1 MIVGFSKHSKGGGS
15 GPVNYLTQATNPD
28 GSARTPLP
36 EVVRGDAELVRMLI
50 DAVPFERTYT
60 SGVLSFAPGEIITPA
75 MEESIMDGFER
86 VAFAGLEPDRYS
98 ILWVRHRHAG
108 HHELHFVTP
117 RIELVS
123 GKSLNIHPPGRV
135 SQALFDTFRSQ
146 VNAEYGL
153 ADPTDPARARD
164 VSLPN
169 HIAKLQADASRKGK
183 ALDTD
188 IREAITSYVRREVEA
203 GRIED
208 QAGVVRYLKN
218 AGYEITRSGEDYITV
233 MHPETQKRLRL
244 KGGLYSRSSFNARET
259 AAPGVRYGIPD
270 PQRAAVLAAQ
280 LEPMVAA
287 RARFHRQRY
296 GAGDEERAP
305 DRQQAPGQGVELLSQ
320 YIERHLGEDALGPVW
335 QRHRQ
340 RSRTAMSEQQRDRGR
355 GSNDRDRATIARRLK
370 SFGETLQRAGR
381 RHDAAFAEPDRA
393 SGRLEQASG
402 AISASASE
410 IDPWEWLKY
419 QFYARNEQDQG
430 YEYDD
435 GMER

>member
-1 MIVGFSKHSKGGGS
+1 MIIGFSKHSKGGGS
-15 GPVNYLTQATNPD
+15 GPVNYLTQDTNPD

-36 EVVRGDAELVRMLI
+36 QVVRGDAQLVRMLI

-75 MEESIMDGFER
+75 MEEAIMDGFER

-117 RIELVS
+117 RMELAS

-135 SQALFDTFRSQ
+135 SKTMFDLFRSQ

-153 ADPTDPARARD
+153 ADPDDPARARD

-183 ALDTD
+183 TLDAD

-218 AGYEITRSGEDYITV
+218 AGYEIPREADNYITIL
-233 MHPETQKRLRL
+233 HPETQKRLRL
-244 KGGLYSRSSFNARET
+244 KGGLYSRNGFNTREM

-270 PQRAAVLAAQ
+270 PQRAAALAAQ

-287 RARFHRQRY
+287 RARFHQLRY
-296 GAGDEERAP
+296 GAGDEDRAP
-305 DRQQAPGQGVELLSQ
+305 DLQQAPGQEVELLSHF
-320 YIERHLGEDALGPVW
+320 IERHLGEEALGPVW

-340 RSRTAMSEQQRDRGR
+340 RTRTAIPEPQRGR
-355 GSNDRDRATIARRLK
+355 GRGGDDRDRATVARRLAA
-370 SFGETLQRAGR
+370 FGKTLQRAGR
-381 RHDAAFAEPDRA
+381 RHDAAFAELDRA
-393 SGRLEQASG
+393 SGRLERASG
-402 AISASASE
+402 AFGASAAA
-410 IDPWEWLKY
+410 IDPWEWLRW
-419 QFYARNEQDQG
+419 QFYRGPEREHGHDHG
-430 YEYDD
+430 Y
-435 GMER
+435 GMDL